1 MAPPIARSVSECR
14 DVEANTLTQTRT
26 MNLESALTLMLV
38 TFIVII
44 ISGVL
49 SKDDDN
55 RYP

>member
-1 MAPPIARSVSECR
+1 
-14 DVEANTLTQTRT
+14 